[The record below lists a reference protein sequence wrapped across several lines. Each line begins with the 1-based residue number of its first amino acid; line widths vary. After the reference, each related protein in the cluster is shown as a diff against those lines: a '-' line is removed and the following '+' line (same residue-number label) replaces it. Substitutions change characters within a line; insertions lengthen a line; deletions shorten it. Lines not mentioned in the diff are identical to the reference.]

1 LGLVVCN
8 SSSIRQG
15 ERRSRR
21 AKREN
26 GADADLLAHRF
37 ALKRRANG
45 FGRTNKIFI
54 GDVQRRTR
62 TSVPRVNELN
72 GTHRGGQRDGRQL
85 EQARGFLD
93 LGFFQPQ
100 SIRFIDRKTCSIL
113 HRSRER
119 RTMSVAAANSSTA
132 PPTGNVVSSCHE
144 IGASPL
150 CGRRRDRPSI
160 LQ

>member
-100 SIRFIDRKTCSIL
+100 SIRF
-113 HRSRER
+113 HRPEDLFNSPPQSGKAHDVRGRGEF
-119 RTMSVAAANSSTA
+119 VNSST
-132 PPTGNVVSSCHE
+132 NRQ
-144 IGASPL
+144 
-150 CGRRRDRPSI
+150 CGQQLP
-160 LQ
+160 